1 LIFGLVD
8 FLSRA
13 LSAEGLLFC
22 LKASSCAILRFGFVL
37 AVDRQT
43 GFSEVGKALSLGL
56 LSAALAVKR
65 DCA

>member
-1 LIFGLVD
+1 MD

-43 GFSEVGKALSLGL
+43 GFSEVGKA
-56 LSAALAVKR
+56 
-65 DCA
+65 